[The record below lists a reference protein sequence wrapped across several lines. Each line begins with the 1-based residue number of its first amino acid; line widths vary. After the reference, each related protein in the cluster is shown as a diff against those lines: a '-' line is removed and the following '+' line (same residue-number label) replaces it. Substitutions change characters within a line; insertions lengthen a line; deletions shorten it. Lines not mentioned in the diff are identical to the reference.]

1 MRLFRRKQQKDF
13 RPNPLAIKFKSGFS
27 ALQTNTADWL
37 NSRTMKFNRRQQVL
51 FLVIICL
58 LLGGGSLYLIC
69 KAIL

>member
-1 MRLFRRKQQKDF
+1 MRLFRRKQQRDF
-13 RPNPLAIKFKSGFS
+13 SPNPLAIKFKSGLS
-27 ALQTNTADWL
+27 ALQTNTAYWL
-37 NSRTMKFNRRQQVL
+37 NNQTMKFNRRQQVL

>member
-13 RPNPLAIKFKSGFS
+13 NPHTLAVRFKSGLS
-27 ALQTNTADWL
+27 ALQTNTANWL
-37 NSRTMKFNRRQQVL
+37 NSRTIQFNRRQQLL

-58 LLGGGSLYLIC
+58 LFGGGSLYLVL